1 LSTPEPVIQTPNI
14 PHESLEPILDRLW
27 DGLRVEIEQYL
38 EPGQIEMVHRAF
50 LFGAEAHREQKRR
63 SGEPYITHPL
73 AVARI
78 MATMRFDAATLAAAI
93 LHDVVEDT
101 PVTKEQLA
109 AEFGDEVMELV
120 DGVTKLTQISF
131 ESKAEA
137 EAENFRKML
146 LAMVRDIRIMLIKLA
161 DRLHNMRTLEFM
173 RPDKRRRIARETL
186 DIYVPIASRLGLN
199 AMRLELEDLGFAA
212 LYPDRHRVLSEAI
225 KKARGNRSEI
235 VGKIESAITE
245 RLQQEALT
253 ARVQG
258 REKHI
263 YSIYQKMRQ
272 KGLPFAEVH
281 DVYAFR
287 IVVDT
292 VDMCYR
298 VLGAMHNLYKPVP
311 GKFKDYIAIPKANG
325 YQSLHTVLFGPYG
338 VPIEVQIRTE
348 DMDRVAD
355 AGVAAHWLYKGCEH
369 SENFGAHFRVREWM
383 RSVLEMQQS
392 AGNSLEFLENV
403 KIDLF
408 PREVYVFTPKGKIM
422 VLKRGSTPV
431 DFAYGVH
438 TDVGNRCVA
447 AKINR
452 RLAPLRT
459 ELMNGQT
466 VEIVTANTAHPNPA
480 WLNFVVTGKARANIR
495 HYLKNLRQDEAVSLG
510 KRLLDNELAAFS
522 LSVETLPSEQLAG
535 LLAELK
541 LESLERLLE
550 EIGLGNRMA
559 LLVARRLAPEK
570 REEETRTIGIKE
582 ALSRYMPSWLKGEK
596 ESSAK
601 PLLIKGTEGMVLS
614 FAKCCRPIPGD
625 PILGFVTAGRG
636 IVIHTESCKN
646 VAEYRKLPE
655 KWIDVQW
662 EEGVKGDFPVEVR
675 IDVVNQRGVLATVA
689 AAIAEFGANIDNVNV
704 EERDSR
710 NSSMTVVL
718 EVQGRQHLANIIR
731 RIRAIEPVL
740 RIVRTR
746 G

>member
-1 LSTPEPVIQTPNI
+1 
-14 PHESLEPILDRLW
+14 
-27 DGLRVEIEQYL
+27 
-38 EPGQIEMVHRAF
+38 M
-50 LFGAEAHREQKRR
+50 
-63 SGEPYITHPL
+63 
-73 AVARI
+73 
-78 MATMRFDAATLAAAI
+78 
-93 LHDVVEDT
+93 
-101 PVTKEQLA
+101 LA

-131 ESKAEA
+131 ESRAQA

-161 DRLHNMRTLEFM
+161 DRLHNMRTLGFM

-199 AMRLELEDLGFAA
+199 ALRLELEDLGFAA

-235 VGKIESAITE
+235 VAKMESAITE
-245 RLQQEALT
+245 RLQQEGLS

-263 YSIYQKMRQ
+263 YSIYLKMRQ

-287 IVVDT
+287 IVVET

-298 VLGAMHNLYKPVP
+298 LLGAVHNLYKPVP

-355 AGVAAHWLYKGCEH
+355 AGVAAHWLYKGKED
-369 SENFGAHFRVREWM
+369 SSNNFGAHFRVREWM

-466 VEIVTANTAHPNPA
+466 VEIVTANTAYPNPA
-480 WLNFVVTGKARANIR
+480 WLNFVVTGKARSS
-495 HYLKNLRQDEAVSLG
+495 LR
-510 KRLLDNELAAFS
+510 
-522 LSVETLPSEQLAG
+522 
-535 LLAELK
+535 
-541 LESLERLLE
+541 
-550 EIGLGNRMA
+550 
-559 LLVARRLAPEK
+559 
-570 REEETRTIGIKE
+570 
-582 ALSRYMPSWLKGEK
+582 
-596 ESSAK
+596 
-601 PLLIKGTEGMVLS
+601 
-614 FAKCCRPIPGD
+614 CC
-625 PILGFVTAGRG
+625 
-636 IVIHTESCKN
+636 
-646 VAEYRKLPE
+646 
-655 KWIDVQW
+655 
-662 EEGVKGDFPVEVR
+662 
-675 IDVVNQRGVLATVA
+675 
-689 AAIAEFGANIDNVNV
+689 
-704 EERDSR
+704 
-710 NSSMTVVL
+710 
-718 EVQGRQHLANIIR
+718 
-731 RIRAIEPVL
+731 
-740 RIVRTR
+740 
-746 G
+746 

>member
-1 LSTPEPVIQTPNI
+1 MSTPHTAAPI
-14 PHESLEPILDRLW
+14 PHAVTESLEQLF
-27 DGLRVEIEQYL
+27 DGVRAEVEKYL
-38 EPGQIEMVHRAF
+38 EPDQVSLVYRAF
-50 LFGAEAHREQKRR
+50 LFGAEAHKEQKRR
-63 SGEPYITHPL
+63 SGELYITHPL
-73 AVARI
+73 AVAQI
-78 MATMRFDAATLAAAI
+78 MAVMRFDATTLVAAI

-101 PVTKEQLA
+101 PVSKEQIA
-109 AEFGDEVMELV
+109 AEFGEEVMELV

-161 DRLHNMRTLEFM
+161 DRLHNMRTLGFM
-173 RPDKRRRIARETL
+173 RPDKRRRIAKETL

-212 LYPDRHRVLSEAI
+212 LYPDRYRVLSDAI

-235 VGKIESAITE
+235 VGKIELAVTE
-245 RLQQEALT
+245 RLSQEKLN

-272 KGLPFAEVH
+272 KGVPFAEVH

-298 VLGAMHNLYKPVP
+298 VLGSMHNLYKPVP

-325 YQSLHTVLFGPYG
+325 YQSLHTVLFGPFG

-348 DMDRVAD
+348 DMERVAD
-355 AGVAAHWLYKGCEH
+355 AGVAAHWLYKGGGQ
-369 SENFGAHFRVREWM
+369 SDNFGAHFRVREWM

-392 AGNSLEFLENV
+392 SGNSLEFLENV

-431 DFAYGVH
+431 DFAYAVH
-438 TDVGNRCVA
+438 TGVGNRCVA
-447 AKINR
+447 AKVNR

-466 VEIVTANTAHPNPA
+466 VEIVTANAAHPNPA

-495 HYLKNLRQDEAVSLG
+495 NYLKNLHLDEAVSLG

-522 LSVETLPSEQLAG
+522 LSVDTLPPERING
-535 LLAELK
+535 LLGELK
-541 LESLERLLE
+541 LVSLERLLE

-559 LLVARRLAPEK
+559 VLVARRFMV
-570 REEETRTIGIKE
+570 EEEPEARGAGIKE
-582 ALSRYMPSWLKGEK
+582 ALSRYVPAWLKSEK
-596 ESSAK
+596 ESTAK
-601 PLLIKGTEGMVLS
+601 PLLIKGTEGMVLN

-625 PILGFVTAGRG
+625 PILGFVTSGRG
-636 IVIHTESCKN
+636 IVIHTEVCKN

-655 KWIDVQW
+655 KWLDVQW

-675 IDVVNQRGVLATVA
+675 IDVLNQRGVLATVA

-718 EVQGRQHLANIIR
+718 EVQGRQHLANIMR

>member
-1 LSTPEPVIQTPNI
+1 MSTPHTVLPPLVIP
-14 PHESLEPILDRLW
+14 PESFEHLF
-27 DGLRVEIEQYL
+27 DGVRAEIDKYL
-38 EPGQIEMVHRAF
+38 EPDHIAIVHRAF
-50 LFGAEAHREQKRR
+50 VFGADAHIEQKRR

-73 AVARI
+73 AVAQI
-78 MATMRFDAATLAAAI
+78 MATMRFDATTLAAAI

-101 PVTKEQLA
+101 PVTKEMLA
-109 AEFGDEVMELV
+109 AEFGDEVTELV

-131 ESKAEA
+131 ESRAQA

-161 DRLHNMRTLEFM
+161 DRLHNMRTLGFM

-235 VGKIESAITE
+235 VAKMESAITE
-245 RLQQEALT
+245 RLQQEGLN

-287 IVVDT
+287 IVVDS

-298 VLGAMHNLYKPVP
+298 VFGAVHNLYKPVP

-355 AGVAAHWLYKGCEH
+355 AGVAAHWLYKGGED
-369 SENFGAHFRVREWM
+369 STNNFGAHFRVREWM

-466 VEIVTANTAHPNPA
+466 VEIVTANTAYPNPA

-495 HYLKNLRQDEAVSLG
+495 HYLKNLREDEAISLG
-510 KRLLDNELAAFS
+510 KRLLDNELVSVA
-522 LSVETLPSEQLAG
+522 LSVDNLPLEQVEG
-535 LLAELK
+535 LLKDLK
-541 LESLERLLE
+541 LESMDKLFE

-559 LLVARRLAPEK
+559 LLVARRFMPDK
-570 REEETRTIGIKE
+570 KPGSRGVGIKE
-582 ALSRYMPSWLKGEK
+582 ALIRYVPLWLKGEK
-596 ESSAK
+596 ESSSK
-601 PLLIKGTEGMVLS
+601 PLLIRGTEGMVLN

-646 VAEYRKLPE
+646 VAEYRKLPD

-662 EEGVKGDFPVEVR
+662 EEGVRGDFPVEVR
-675 IDVVNQRGVLATVA
+675 IDLLNQRGVLATVA
-689 AAIAEFGANIDNVNV
+689 ATISELGANIDNVNV

-718 EVQGRQHLANIIR
+718 EVQGRQHLANIMR
-731 RIRAIEPVL
+731 RIRSIEPVL